1 MIKRALTLRDALDTY
16 SLKLRVSKD
25 PLDIETFHE
34 DYLTGDEY
42 VIAIVARGQQ
52 EGVQYIRE
60 VVVG

>member
-1 MIKRALTLRDALDTY
+1 LGKQIQGFNPVDECLNLEKQLRLRL
-16 SLKLRVSKD
+16 SLGGV
-25 PLDIETFHE
+25 
-34 DYLTGDEY
+34 